1 MPVTKAIPK
10 EMLAIIDRPALQ
22 YVAEEAAASGIEEIL
37 IIISREKDVI
47 KHYFSAECEHSV
59 AERDLNA
66 LLRRV
71 KFSFVYQDVAD
82 GTAGAGSLAKEFTG
96 DEPFAVM
103 YGDDVVIN
111 DGGKPCLKQLIE
123 AYEQTER
130 TVLGV
135 QNRPPEEAAKYAVIK
150 KGAENGRLTEVLDI
164 IEKPSPD
171 NMPSTLSSLG
181 RYILTPDIYEAI
193 NRTPVFRGEKY
204 LTHAIDLLT
213 EKGVYAYDFEGTR
226 YDIGDKFGFL
236 QANVELG
243 LRRFDGK
250 MRDYLLALGE
260 ELKAQKD
267 KKDK

>member
-1 MPVTKAIPK
+1 
-10 EMLAIIDRPALQ
+10 
-22 YVAEEAAASGIEEIL
+22 
-37 IIISREKDVI
+37 
-47 KHYFSAECEHSV
+47 
-59 AERDLNA
+59 
-66 LLRRV
+66 
-71 KFSFVYQDVAD
+71 
-82 GTAGAGSLAKEFTG
+82 
-96 DEPFAVM
+96 M